1 MGKIGDIWVR
11 LGLKKDG
18 FDIAV
23 NDAKKK
29 VGGLGASAKEAGAV
43 FGSAFK
49 GMAGAVG
56 IAVGGLETFN
66 RIVTANETNNDKW
79 ENTVRAMQN
88 TVSEFFSALTSGDF
102 SLFTSGLDTI
112 IQKARDTADALR
124 QIEDTQTLF
133 GYFGGKNNLAFR
145 EQLNILRDKSL
156 SDEERAA
163 AKQQAESLITDQ
175 KKLAETY
182 RQRADN
188 AVAQV
193 ITQRSDI
200 SAAEISKQ
208 DVEHMMSVMLDA
220 SFETQDQ
227 EYTAAYKEYSRQL
240 RQLQKLLSGAE
251 SRYRQTGSV
260 SAAFDIEKYK
270 GQIEDL
276 GAKYFDAR
284 LYNALWNK
292 TSGDDLKTIVGL
304 YQSADSASLAIQAM
318 ISSLLRYST
327 LITEES
333 TVTGTGTGPVTT
345 TETPASEG
353 SIAWYEAEISRLQ
366 KELENT
372 TDHGVRVAAQRTINQ
387 YEAEISRL
395 QAQVSRSLRP
405 DWVGIGEV
413 TSLQMPVYAEST
425 STGGGL
431 AVPEVDTADM
441 TSGMQDY
448 TSSIYESV
456 GAMSMLGGAVA
467 NITSLVD
474 GGAASWISYG
484 ANILQTVA
492 QAIPAIA
499 SLTSA
504 KNAEATANT
513 ASMATGAGSSVASI
527 PYVGPIMAVAA
538 IGSVLAAIANL
549 PKFATGGIV
558 GGHSFYG
565 DKILARLNSG
575 EMVLSQAQQASL
587 YGALDR
593 PVQDLH
599 LTGQFGISGR
609 DLRLTIDKYD
619 TYRRQ

>member
-11 LGLKKDG
+11 LGLKKEG
-18 FDIAV
+18 FDTGV
-23 NDAKKK
+23 DDAKKK

-124 QIEDTQTLF
+124 QIEDTQTLY

-156 SDEERAA
+156 SDEARAA
-163 AKQQAESLITDQ
+163 AKQQAESLIADQ
-175 KKLAETY
+175 KILAATY

-193 ITQRSDI
+193 IAQRSDI

-208 DVEHMMSVMLDA
+208 DVEHIMSVMLDA

-270 GQIEDL
+270 GQIEEL

-333 TVTGTGTGPVTT
+333 TVTGTGTGTVTT
-345 TETPASEG
+345 TGTPASEG

-405 DWVGIGEV
+405 DWIGIGEV
-413 TSLQMPVYAEST
+413 TSLQMPAYAEST

-431 AVPEVDTADM
+431 AVPEVDTVDM

-448 TSSIYESV
+448 TSSIYESANALGV
-456 GAMSMLGGAVA
+456 LGGAVS
-467 NITSLVD
+467 NITALVD

-513 ASMATGAGSSVASI
+513 ASMVTGAGSSVASI

-538 IGSVLAAIANL
+538 IANVLAAIANL

-593 PVQDLH
+593 PVQDVH
-599 LTGQFGISGR
+599 LTGQFGVSGR